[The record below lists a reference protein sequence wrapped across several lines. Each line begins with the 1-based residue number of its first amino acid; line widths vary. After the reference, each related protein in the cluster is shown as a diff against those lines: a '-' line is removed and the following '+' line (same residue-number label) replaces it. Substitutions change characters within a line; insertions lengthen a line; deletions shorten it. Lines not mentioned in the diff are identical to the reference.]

1 MGLYPI
7 FLELEGKTVLVVG
20 GGRVAQRKVLTL
32 MEYGARICIIS
43 DKLTDKLKSLVDDG
57 EILNLGG
64 EFRENHLKGAFLV
77 VAATNDKRL
86 NHRIGEIAKKKEILV
101 NAVDQPPDCN
111 FFVPSIIKRGDLQIA
126 ISTSGKSPALAKK
139 IRQGLEEQFGE
150 EYASFL
156 VLMGY
161 LRREVLS
168 MGFSQDKNNRI
179 FHEMVD
185 SGILKAI
192 AQDNREKTKSILS
205 RILPK
210 DLTEKI
216 SDFYESLSV

>member
-7 FLELEGKTVLVVG
+7 FLELEGKAVLVVG

-32 MEYGARICIIS
+32 MEYGAKISIIS
-43 DKLTDKLKSLVDDG
+43 NKLTDKLKSLVDG
-57 EILNLGG
+57 AGILKLGG
-64 EFRENHLKGAFLV
+64 EFRESHLKGAFLV

-86 NHRIGEIAKKKEILV
+86 NHRIGELAKKKDILV

-139 IRQGLEEQFGE
+139 IRVDLEEQFGE

-161 LRREVLS
+161 LRKEILS

-205 RILPK
+205 RILPE
-210 DLTEKI
+210 DLAEKI
-216 SDFYESLSV
+216 TDIYEL